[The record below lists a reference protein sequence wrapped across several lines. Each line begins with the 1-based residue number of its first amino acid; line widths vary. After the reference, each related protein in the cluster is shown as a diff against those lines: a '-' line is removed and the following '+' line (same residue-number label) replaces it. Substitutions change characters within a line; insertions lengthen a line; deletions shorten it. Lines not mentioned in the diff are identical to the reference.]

1 MSRDTNKELEM
12 LSRVHE
18 PLDVFFLRRRGGGVL
33 VCLRAAARV
42 ALLLLSVWA
51 VTGADSAPAVDSAAF
66 LAW

>member
-33 VCLRAAARV
+33 VCLRAAARGSSSSPTMLIARTV
-42 ALLLLSVWA
+42 ERA
-51 VTGADSAPAVDSAAF
+51 GFAF
-66 LAW
+66 SR